1 MTFETIL
8 LRRDGPIAVLTLNR
22 PDRLNAINGRM
33 IDELNLALDQVEAD
47 EDARVL
53 ILEGA
58 GRAFCAGFD
67 LKAAVGQKREGVA
80 DWRPVLERDLKVIMR
95 FWELSKP
102 TIAAVHGFA
111 IAGGCE
117 LALACDVTLAAEDTR
132 LGEPELRFG
141 SGIVALLLPWFT
153 NPKRAKEHLLTGND
167 KIDAREAEA
176 IGMVN
181 RVVPGDQLADAAR
194 AMARD
199 MAVMDPD
206 VVRLTKE
213 AINRSY
219 EIMGMKQALRM
230 GLDIDIQI
238 ESLETPERKTFNEI
252 SARDGLKAA
261 VAWRDSRFDASP
273 SGTSSE
279 EPT

>member
-1 MTFETIL
+1 MTFETID
-8 LRRDGPIAVLTLNR
+8 LRREGPLAVLTLNR
-22 PDRLNAINGRM
+22 PERLNAINARM
-33 IDELNLALDQVEAD
+33 MEELDQALDRVEAD
-47 EDARVL
+47 PEARVL
-53 ILEGA
+53 LLEGA

-67 LKAAVGQKREGVA
+67 LKDSVGLKREGVA
-80 DWRPVLERDLKVIMR
+80 DWRPVLERDLAVIMR
-95 FWELSKP
+95 FWDLGKP
-102 TIAAVHGFA
+102 TVAAVQGHA

-117 LALACDVTLAAEDTR
+117 LALACDITIAAEGTL

-153 NPKRAKEHLLTGND
+153 NPKKAKEMLLTGND
-167 KIDAREAEA
+167 KIEAREAEA

-181 RVVPGDQLADAAR
+181 RVVPADQLGQAAR
-194 AMARD
+194 ALARE

-206 VVRLTKE
+206 LLRLTKE

-238 ESLETPERKTFNEI
+238 ESMETPERKTFNEI
-252 SARDGLKAA
+252 SRRDGLKAA
-261 VAWRDSRFDASP
+261 VAWRESRFDKPDADP
-273 SGTSSE
+273 GNLE
-279 EPT
+279 D